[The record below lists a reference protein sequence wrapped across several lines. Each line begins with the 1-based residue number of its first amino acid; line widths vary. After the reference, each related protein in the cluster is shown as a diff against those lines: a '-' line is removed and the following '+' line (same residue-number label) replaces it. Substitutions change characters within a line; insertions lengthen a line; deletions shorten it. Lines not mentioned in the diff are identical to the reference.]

1 MKKNHIT
8 AAVCLAAAL
17 AVTVVTGLN
26 FASLKDLGEIK
37 PGDGVTGTKML
48 SEYFD
53 GIKGSSMDTEVYIL
67 EGEKPGGKVL
77 ILGGTHGNEPAG
89 YLAAITFIENA
100 KVEEG
105 TVYVIPYT
113 NRSGRTMTRRRH
125 PRST

>member
-53 GIKGSSMDTEVYIL
+53 GIKGSSMDTEVHT
-67 EGEKPGGKVL
+67 GGGK
-77 ILGGTHGNEPAG
+77 T
-89 YLAAITFIENA
+89 
-100 KVEEG
+100 
-105 TVYVIPYT
+105 
-113 NRSGRTMTRRRH
+113 GRKSLNPRRN
-125 PRST
+125 PWK

>member
-37 PGDGVTGTKML
+37 PGDGVTGTKLL

-77 ILGGTHGNEPAG
+77 ILGGTHGNEPQAIWLPSHLSKMQRWRREPSMSFPIQTGAG
-89 YLAAITFIENA
+89 
-100 KVEEG
+100 
-105 TVYVIPYT
+105 
-113 NRSGRTMTRRRH
+113 
-125 PRST
+125 

>member
-37 PGDGVTGTKML
+37 PGDGVTGTKLL

-53 GIKGSSMDTEVYIL
+53 G
-67 EGEKPGGKVL
+67 
-77 ILGGTHGNEPAG
+77 
-89 YLAAITFIENA
+89 
-100 KVEEG
+100 
-105 TVYVIPYT
+105 
-113 NRSGRTMTRRRH
+113 
-125 PRST
+125 

>member
-77 ILGGTHGNEPAG
+77 ILGGTHGNEP
-89 YLAAITFIENA
+89 
-100 KVEEG
+100 EG
-105 TVYVIPYT
+105 GGG
-113 NRSGRTMTRRRH
+113 NRLCHSLYKPERDDAQ
-125 PRST
+125 

>member
-67 EGEKPGGKVL
+67 GGGKTGRKSL
-77 ILGGTHGNEPAG
+77 NPRRNPWKRTGRLSGCHHI
-89 YLAAITFIENA
+89 YRNA
-100 KVEEG
+100 KVEEE
-105 TVYVIPYT
+105 P
-113 NRSGRTMTRRRH
+113 SM
-125 PRST
+125 